1 VNTILVGVDNSEH
14 SKDAIA
20 LASRIG
26 RVSSGPVV
34 VACGFRGDQRGG
46 TANAASER
54 DAEQI
59 ARALSRRL
67 EGIHPG
73 RIQIRAVRAQSADH
87 GLGETA
93 TSEAAAIVVVG
104 SSRPIPFA
112 GTVRS
117 GVGASLLQNAG
128 FAVGVAPDGY
138 RGRSDAPIGRIG
150 VAYDGYAES
159 RAALVAAI
167 AAARAFGAEL
177 EVITVLSAQI
187 LAAPRTMPGPGYFDA
202 EEESA
207 RDAREALD
215 AILARLPPELTVQST
230 VLDGRPAHQLILRSR
245 HLDLL
250 VAGSRGFNPLPA
262 VRAGGV
268 SEQILRDSHCP
279 VIAVPSRT
287 RSLFGKRQPDDPDG
301 DKADRNK
308 TAYSG

>member
-34 VACGFRGDQRGG
+34 VACGFRGDQGVG
-46 TANAASER
+46 TANHPVRAAIAR

-59 ARALSRRL
+59 ARAMSRRL
-67 EGIHPG
+67 EGIHPD
-73 RIQIRAVRAQSADH
+73 RIQIRAVPAQSADH

-93 TSEAAAIVVVG
+93 TSEAATIVVVG
-104 SSRPIPFA
+104 SSRPIRFA
-112 GTVRS
+112 PTVPT
-117 GVGASLLQNAG
+117 GVGASLLQDTG

-138 RGRSDAPIGRIG
+138 RGRSDEPIGRIG

-187 LAAPRTMPGPGYFDA
+187 LATPRMMRCPGYFDA
-202 EEESA
+202 DEDSA

-215 AILARLPPELTVQST
+215 AILARLPAELTVEGT
-230 VLDGRPAHQLILRSR
+230 VLDGRPAHQLTLRTK

-250 VAGSRGFNPLPA
+250 LAGSRGFNPLPA

-268 SEQILRDSHCP
+268 SEQMLRDSHCP
-279 VIAVPSRT
+279 VIAVPRRT
-287 RSLFGKRQPDDPDG
+287 RAPLERLIGSSQ
-301 DKADRNK
+301 
-308 TAYSG
+308 